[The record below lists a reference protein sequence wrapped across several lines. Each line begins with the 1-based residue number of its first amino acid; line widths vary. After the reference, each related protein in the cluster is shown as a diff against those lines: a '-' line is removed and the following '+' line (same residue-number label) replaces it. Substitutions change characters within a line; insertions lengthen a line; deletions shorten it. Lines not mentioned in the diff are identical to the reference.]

1 MAKRIKI
8 EVSLTV
14 SLTEAQLR
22 VLGDEMRRL
31 GKTRDQVIGSLIM
44 TRWQIRR
51 KSAPAE
57 ERLRAALARRGDG
70 EAG

>member
-8 EVSLTV
+8 EVSLT
-14 SLTEAQLR
+14 EAQLR
-22 VLGDEMRRL
+22 VLGEEMRRL

-44 TRWQIRR
+44 TRWEIRR

-57 ERLRAALARRGDG
+57 QRLRTALESRRG
-70 EAG
+70 